1 MANNIDMNFPL
12 FKGKTFSDILGDIYE
27 NQQSKKKNISALI
40 EEMRKLVTKP
50 SDVATIGPI
59 ITQLIEASINNDDA
73 LIKIA
78 TIAQR
83 LVLAN
88 TKKAGDEGWLSEEDK
103 KQLLNELEAT
113 AKEIE
118 TKTDDRI
125 EDLEFEIDILK
136 ETLGNK

>member
-1 MANNIDMNFPL
+1 MANNIDMDFPL
-12 FKGKTFSDILGDIYE
+12 FKGKSFSGILEDIYE

-50 SDVATIGPI
+50 SDVAMIGPI
-59 ITQLIEASINNDDA
+59 ITQLIEASISNDDA

-88 TKKAGDEGWLSEEDK
+88 TKKSGDEGWLSEDDK
-103 KQLLNELEAT
+103 KQLLN
-113 AKEIE
+113 
-118 TKTDDRI
+118 
-125 EDLEFEIDILK
+125 
-136 ETLGNK
+136 

>member
-1 MANNIDMNFPL
+1 MANIDMNFPL

-27 NQQSKKKNISALI
+27 NQQSKKKNISSLI

-50 SDVATIGPI
+50 TDVITIGPI
-59 ITQLIEASINNDDA
+59 ITQLIEASITNDDH

-78 TIAQR
+78 NIAQK

-88 TKKAGDEGWLSEEDK
+88 TKKVGDEGWLSEDDK
-103 KQLLNELEAT
+103 KQLLNEI
-113 AKEIE
+113 EISARSIE
-118 TKTDDRI
+118 NNTDDKI
-125 EDLEFEIDILK
+125 EDLEFEIEALK

>member
-1 MANNIDMNFPL
+1 MANVDMNFPL
-12 FKGKTFSDILGDIYE
+12 FKGKTFSDILSDIYD
-27 NQQSKKKNISALI
+27 NQQSKKKNISSLI

-50 SDVATIGPI
+50 TDVITIGPI
-59 ITQLIEASINNDDA
+59 ITQLIEASISNDDH

-88 TKKAGDEGWLSEEDK
+88 TKKAGDEGWLSEDDK
-103 KQLLNELEAT
+103 KQLLNEIEIT
-113 AKEIE
+113 ARSIE
-118 TKTDDRI
+118 NKTDDKI
-125 EDLEFEIDILK
+125 EDLEFEIESLK

>member
-59 ITQLIEASINNDDA
+59 ITQLIEASISNDDS

-88 TKKAGDEGWLSEEDK
+88 TKKAGDEGWLSEDDK
-103 KQLLNELEAT
+103 KALLDELEST
-113 AKEIE
+113 AKAIE
-118 TKTDDRI
+118 TKTDDKI
-125 EDLEFEIDILK
+125 EDLEFEIDMLK

>member
-1 MANNIDMNFPL
+1 MSNVDMNFPL

-27 NQQSKKKNISALI
+27 NQQSKKKNISSLI

-59 ITQLIEASINNDDA
+59 ITQLIEASISNDDH

-78 TIAQR
+78 NIAQK

-88 TKKAGDEGWLSEEDK
+88 TKKTGDEGWLSEDDK
-103 KQLLNELEAT
+103 KALLDELDAT
-113 AKEIE
+113 AKEITQNTE
-118 TKTDDRI
+118 DKI
-125 EDLEFEIDILK
+125 EDLEFEIESLK

>member
-1 MANNIDMNFPL
+1 MASVDMNFPL

-27 NQQSKKKNISALI
+27 NQQSKKKNISGLI

-50 SDVATIGPI
+50 SDVITIGPI
-59 ITQLIEASINNDDA
+59 ITQLIEASISNDDH

-78 TIAQR
+78 NIAQK

-88 TKKAGDEGWLSEEDK
+88 TKKAGDEGWLSEDDK
-103 KQLLNELEAT
+103 KQLLNEIEIT
-113 AKEIE
+113 ARSIE
-118 TKTDDRI
+118 NNTDDKI
-125 EDLEFEIDILK
+125 EDLEFEIESLK

>member
-1 MANNIDMNFPL
+1 MASVDMNFPL

-27 NQQSKKKNISALI
+27 NQQSKKKNISSLI

-103 KQLLNELEAT
+103 KQLLNELEET
-113 AKEIE
+113 AKQIE

>member
-103 KQLLNELEAT
+103 KQLLNELEET
-113 AKEIE
+113 AKQIE

>member
-1 MANNIDMNFPL
+1 MANIDMNFPL

-27 NQQSKKKNISALI
+27 NQQSKKKNISSLI

-50 SDVATIGPI
+50 TDVITIGPI
-59 ITQLIEASINNDDA
+59 ITQLIEASITNDDH

-78 TIAQR
+78 NIAQK

-88 TKKAGDEGWLSEEDK
+88 TKKVGDEGWLSEDDK
-103 KQLLNELEAT
+103 KQLLNEIEIT
-113 AKEIE
+113 ARSIE
-118 TKTDDRI
+118 SNTDDKI
-125 EDLEFEIDILK
+125 EDLEFEIESLK

>member
-1 MANNIDMNFPL
+1 MANNIDMDFPL
-12 FKGKTFSDILGDIYE
+12 FKGKSFSGILADIYE

-50 SDVATIGPI
+50 SDVAMIGPI
-59 ITQLIEASINNDDA
+59 ITQLIEASISNDDA

-88 TKKAGDEGWLSEEDK
+88 TKKSGDEGWLSEDDK
-103 KQLLNELEAT
+103 KQLLNELEET
-113 AKEIE
+113 AKQIE
-118 TKTDDRI
+118 TKTDDKI
-125 EDLEFEIDILK
+125 EDLEYEIDMLK
-136 ETLGNK
+136 ETLSK